1 MSFKKRENLLNHLTA
16 LINISKEKII
26 GANQKGANQKG
37 ANQKGGDK
45 AFKNQIQAI
54 VLYLEDFRRGDKKDQ
69 VMFNLNKLEKFL

>member
-26 GANQKGANQKG
+26 GANQKG

>member
-1 MSFKKRENLLNHLTA
+1 MSFKKRENLLNHLTT
-16 LINISKEKII
+16 LINISKEKIV
-26 GANQKGANQKG
+26 GAANQKGANQKG
-37 ANQKGGDK
+37 GGDK